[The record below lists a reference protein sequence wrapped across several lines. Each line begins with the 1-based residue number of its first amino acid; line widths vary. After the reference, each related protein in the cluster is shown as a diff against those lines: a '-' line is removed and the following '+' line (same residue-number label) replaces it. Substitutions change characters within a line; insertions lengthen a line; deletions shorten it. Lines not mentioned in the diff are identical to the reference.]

1 MTDRIE
7 FHHRDKIIAW
17 SGSSHAPD
25 RGDLV
30 NIRKETWKVLGRSFT
45 LDYADN
51 ARERSLVCVINLCA
65 PTGAGQQASFE
76 AAQDAL
82 LGQRWTPREADFL
95 INLIEIGRAA

>member
-7 FHHRDKIIAW
+7 FHHRDRIIAW
-17 SGSSHAPD
+17 SESSHAPD

-45 LDYADN
+45 LDYADSP
-51 ARERSLVCVINLCA
+51 RERAMVCVINLCA
-65 PTGAGQQASFE
+65 PTGAGQRASFE

-82 LGQRWTPREADFL
+82 LGQRWTSQEAAFL
-95 INLIEIGRAA
+95 INLVELGRAA